1 MARILKDKTFI
12 EIISTIFIIA
22 IIILVV
28 YASYIMVTSRDME
41 CYWTTKGIICG
52 GKLGE

>member
-1 MARILKDKTFI
+1 MARISRNKTFI
-12 EIISTIFIIA
+12 EIIATIFIIA
-22 IIILVV
+22 IIILVI
-28 YASYIMVTSRDME
+28 YASYTMVKSKDIE

>member
-1 MARILKDKTFI
+1 MNKILRNKTFL
-12 EIISTIFIIA
+12 EIIMSIFIIL
-22 IIILVV
+22 IIILGI
-28 YASYIMVTSRDME
+28 YSSYTMVKSNDIE